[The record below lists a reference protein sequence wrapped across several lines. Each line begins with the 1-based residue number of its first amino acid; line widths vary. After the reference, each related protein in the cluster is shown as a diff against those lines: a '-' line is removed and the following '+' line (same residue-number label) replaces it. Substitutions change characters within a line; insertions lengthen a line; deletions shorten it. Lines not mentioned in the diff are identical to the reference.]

1 MTVNFLKKILLLDAA
16 VCAAIFVVDV
26 LFTAQVSSLLGL
38 APVYVVAGGWICLG
52 AALLLGYAGTRAAPP
67 ALLIWLIVFLNI
79 DWVIASVVVF
89 EIEYASLTALGRVV
103 ILGQALGTIAFIL
116 PEALGARMLG
126 RRTRTVAV

>member
-38 APVYVVAGGWICLG
+38 APVYVAAGGWICLC
-52 AALLLGYAGTRAAPP
+52 AALLLGYAGTRSAPP
-67 ALLIWLIVFLNI
+67 ALLVWLIVFLNI

-89 EIEYASLTALGRVV
+89 EIEYTSLTALGRIIV
-103 ILGQALGTIAFIL
+103 LGQALGTIAFIVL
-116 PEALGARMLG
+116 EAMGARMLG
-126 RRTRTVAV
+126 RQRRTAAA